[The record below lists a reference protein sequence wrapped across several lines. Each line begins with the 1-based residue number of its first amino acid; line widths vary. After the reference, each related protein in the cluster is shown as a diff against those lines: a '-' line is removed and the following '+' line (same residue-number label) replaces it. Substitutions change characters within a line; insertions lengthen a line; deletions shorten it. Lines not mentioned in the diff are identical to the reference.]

1 MIKRFK
7 LFLEDKES
15 VEPVDAKSHPS
26 IMFTDVVKSSELW
39 AKDPELMEKRLDS
52 HFNLVTDKAKNWGG
66 LVVKTIGDAFMIYF
80 EPTDNS
86 LIDAINCAIDIVN
99 EEELDLRI
107 GICYGEMKEK
117 EYILQG
123 AKLKDY
129 FGNVVNTASRLEA
142 KVADGPDCIAFS
154 NIDDITQKQSAD
166 ILELIENYKFDKI
179 KYSDDCST
187 DNENIGKRSGRLLT
201 NVDIEECRNIQE
213 LKGVKDITA
222 YKVYIK

>member
-1 MIKRFK
+1 MIKRFE
-7 LFLEDKES
+7 LFLED
-15 VEPVDAKSHPS
+15 VEPVEAKQQPS

-39 AKDPELMEKRLDS
+39 AKDPKLMEKRLDS

-66 LVVKTIGDAFMIYF
+66 LVVKYIGDAFMIYF

-86 LIDAINCAIDIVN
+86 LLDAINCAIDIIN

-117 EYILQG
+117 EYVLQG

-129 FGNVVNTASRLEA
+129 FGNSVNTASRLES
-142 KVADGPDCIAFS
+142 KVADGPSTIAFS

-166 ILELIENYKFDKI
+166 ILELIDNYSFEKI
-179 KYSDDCST
+179 EYSDDCSK
-187 DNENIGKRSGRLLT
+187 DKENVGKRSGRLLT
-201 NVDIEECRNIQE
+201 DVDVEECRSIQE

-222 YKVYIK
+222 YKVKIKQ

>member
-1 MIKRFK
+1 MIKRFEI
-7 LFLEDKES
+7 FLED
-15 VEPVDAKSHPS
+15 VEPVEAKQQPS

-39 AKDPELMEKRLDS
+39 AKDPKLMEKRLDS

-66 LVVKTIGDAFMIYF
+66 LVVKSIGDAFMIYF

-86 LIDAINCAIDIVN
+86 LLDAINCAIDIIN

-129 FGNVVNTASRLEA
+129 FGNSVNTASRLES
-142 KVADGPDCIAFS
+142 KVSDGPGVIAFS
-154 NIDDITQKQSAD
+154 NIDEISQKQSAD
-166 ILELIENYKFDKI
+166 ILELIDNYSFEKI
-179 KYSDDCST
+179 EYSDDCSK
-187 DNENIGKRSGRLLT
+187 DKENIGKRSGRLL
-201 NVDIEECRNIQE
+201 NDIDVEECRSIQE

-222 YKVYIK
+222 FKVKIK